1 MRRFFI
7 LLTAVVYC
15 FPALAGESAGTEESF
30 WLWSF
35 LGRLHPMVVHFPIGL
50 LFMALVLEILVWK
63 KQVQLKPAVKIIVIA
78 AALSSIA
85 SVAVGLL
92 LANTGSYGDDQLP
105 IHQWTGIS
113 TLLLSMV
120 AAWYYHSEK
129 RNIAKL
135 FLFASCLSVVVTGH
149 LGAELTHGEGYL
161 TEVLPIENMEN
172 VSQPESSQFSLASMK
187 TPLSENDVQE
197 LNFQVRSIL
206 AHNCYS
212 CHGAGKVK
220 GELRLDRKEYIFE
233 GGENGEVIIPGD
245 PEKSELLRRVKLP
258 RSDKDAMP
266 SKGKLLSKNDIATL
280 EFWIKQGAPWPSGP
294 VKSLYRVAELA
305 PRKPA
310 IPPASGIYTAP
321 IDRFV
326 NKYFVS
332 KKISWPKTVD
342 DRTYIRRV
350 YLDVIGL
357 IPHPDTIDTF
367 IADKDPSK
375 RSKLV
380 ANLLSRNHDYSQ
392 HWLSFWNDLLRND
405 YTGTGYITGGRYDI
419 SNWLYNSLLQNKP
432 YNEFVKQLI
441 APDESSQG
449 FIRGI
454 QWRGTI
460 NSSQSTEMQ
469 AAQNVSQ
476 VFLGL
481 NLKCASCHDS
491 FISDWKLED
500 AYAFANLFSDSIL
513 QIHKCDKP
521 TGRIAGRKIL
531 YPQLGSIDSNISKKE
546 RLTQLADKLVQP
558 QDGRLY
564 RTLVNRI
571 WAQLFG
577 RGIVEPLDAMDNE
590 PWDQDLM
597 DWMAVDFVES
607 GYDIRKLLYNILTSQ
622 TYQLPSVGVKEPE
635 MLIAKDFI
643 FKGMIRKRL
652 SAEQFADAVSA
663 SLLPLYGDS
672 MIMEKVLPPAIKQN
686 IPFTRASLVRNDA
699 FLVALGRPTRETVTT
714 SRSSQANLIQALEL
728 TNGQTF
734 NLGIRRAAE
743 KWAKQYPDPSK
754 LVTELYRR
762 TIGRQPS
769 KDEATIALNVLGPK
783 PNQENIQDLMWAMTI
798 HPEFQLIY

>member
-1 MRRFFI
+1 MRKIVLIIAACCF
-7 LLTAVVYC
+7 C
-15 FPALAGESAGTEESF
+15 FPAFADETAASDPF
-30 WLWSF
+30 WLWSL
-35 LGRLHPMVVHFPIGL
+35 LGRLHPMVVHFPIAL
-50 LFMALVLEILVWK
+50 LIMAAFLEMLIWR
-63 KQVQLKPAVKIIVIA
+63 KQDQLKPAVRTIVIA
-78 AALSSIA
+78 AALTSIV
-85 SVAVGLL
+85 SVVAGLV
-92 LANTGSYGDDQLP
+92 LANTGSYGEDKVP
-105 IHQWTGIS
+105 FHQWTGIS
-113 TLLLSMV
+113 TLLLSLA
-120 AAWYYHSEK
+120 AAWYYQSNK
-129 RNIAKL
+129 RNIGKL
-135 FLFASCLSVVVTGH
+135 FLFASCFSVIVSGH
-149 LGAELTHGEGYL
+149 LGAELTHGEDYL
-161 TEVLPIENMEN
+161 SELLPLEKQDDL
-172 VSQPESSQFSLASMK
+172 SQPETAMFSLASMK
-187 TPLSENDVQE
+187 TGPLSESQVQE

-220 GELRLDRKEYIFE
+220 GELRLDKKEYIFE
-233 GGENGEVIIPGD
+233 GGENGEVIIPGS
-245 PEKSELLRRVKLP
+245 PEKSELIRRIKLP

-266 SKGKLLSKNDIATL
+266 TKGKLLSKNDIAIL
-280 EFWIKQGAPWPSGP
+280 EFWVKQGAPWPTGP

-310 IPPASGIYTAP
+310 LPKASGIYTTP

-326 NKYFVS
+326 NQYFSS
-332 KKISWPKTVD
+332 KKISWPKAVD

-357 IPHPDTIDTF
+357 IPPADSIDAF
-367 IADKDPSK
+367 IADRDPLK
-375 RSKLV
+375 RSRLV
-380 ANLLSRNHDYSQ
+380 RNLLARDHDYSQ

-405 YTGTGYITGGRYDI
+405 YTGTGYITGGRFDI
-419 SNWLYNSLLQNKP
+419 SNWLYNSLLINKP

-441 APDESSQG
+441 SPNDSSKG

-500 AYAFANLFSDSIL
+500 AYSFANLFADTLL

-531 YPQLGSIDSNISKKE
+531 YPELGTIDSNISKQE
-546 RLTQLADKLVQP
+546 RLGQLADKLVQP
-558 QDGRLY
+558 GDGRLY

-577 RGIVEPLDAMDNE
+577 RGMIEPLDAMDNE
-590 PWDQDLM
+590 PWSQDLL
-597 DWMAVDFVES
+597 DWLAVDFVEN
-607 GYDIRKLLYNILTSQ
+607 GYDIKLLLFNILTSQ
-622 TYQLPSVGVKEPE
+622 TYQLPSVSVKEPE
-635 MLIAKDFI
+635 MLMAKDYI
-643 FKGMIRKRL
+643 FKGMVRKRL

-663 SLLPLYGDS
+663 SLAPLYGDS
-672 MIMEKVLPPAIKQN
+672 MIMEKVLPPTIKRS
-686 IPFTRASLVRNDA
+686 IPFTRASLVRNDP

-714 SRSSQANLIQALEL
+714 SRNSQANLIQALEL

-734 NLGIRRAAE
+734 NQGIRRAAE
-743 KWAKQYPDPSK
+743 QWSKQYPDPEE
-754 LVTELYRR
+754 LVNELYRR
-762 TIGRQPS
+762 TIGRVPS
-769 KDEATIALNVLGPK
+769 NEERAIAVNALGTK
-783 PNQENIQDLMWAMTI
+783 PSTDNIQDLMWAITI

>member
-7 LLTAVVYC
+7 LLTTVVSC
-15 FPALAGESAGTEESF
+15 FPAFAGEAAGTEESF

-50 LFMALVLEILVWK
+50 LFMAVFLEILVWR
-63 KQVQLKPAVKIIVIA
+63 KQVQLKPAVKIIVITA
-78 AALSSIA
+78 AVSSIA
-85 SVAVGLL
+85 SAGVGLL
-92 LANTGSYGDDQLP
+92 LANTGSYGADQLP
-105 IHQWTGIS
+105 THQWTGIS
-113 TLLLSMV
+113 TLLLSVV
-120 AAWYYHSEK
+120 AAWYYNNEK
-129 RNIAKL
+129 RNIAKI
-135 FLFASCLSVVVTGH
+135 FLIASCVSVVITGH

-161 TEVLPIENMEN
+161 TEVLPLENSEDP
-172 VSQPESSQFSLASMK
+172 SQPESSMFSLASMK
-187 TPLSENDVQE
+187 TPLSETDVQE

-220 GELRLDRKEYIFE
+220 GELRLDKKEFIFE
-233 GGENGEVIIPGD
+233 GGEHGEVIVPGD
-245 PEKSELLRRVKLP
+245 PGKSELLRRVKLP

-266 SKGKLLSKNDIATL
+266 SKGKLLSKNDIAIL
-280 EFWIKQGAPWPSGP
+280 EFWIKQGAPWPTGP

-305 PRKPA
+305 PRKPILA
-310 IPPASGIYTAP
+310 PASGIYTGS

-332 KKISWPKTVD
+332 KKISWPKAVD

-350 YLDVIGL
+350 YLDVTGL
-357 IPHPDTIDTF
+357 IPHPDSIDAF
-367 IADKDPSK
+367 VADQDPSK

-380 ANLLSRNHDYSQ
+380 SALLSRNHDYSQ

-405 YTGTGYITGGRYDI
+405 YTGTGYITGGRFDI

-441 APDESSQG
+441 SPDSSSQG

-500 AYAFANLFSDSIL
+500 AYGFANLFSDSIL

-521 TGRIAGRKIL
+521 TGRMAGRKIL

-546 RLTQLADKLVQP
+546 RLAQLADKLVQP

-577 RGIVEPLDAMDNE
+577 RGMVEPLDAMDNQ
-590 PWDQDLM
+590 PWDQDLL
-597 DWMAVDFVES
+597 DWLAVDFAEN
-607 GYDIRKLLYNILTSQ
+607 GYDIKKLLYNILTSQ
-622 TYQLPSVGVKEPE
+622 TYQLPSVSVKEPE
-635 MLIAKDFI
+635 MLLAKDFV
-643 FKGMIRKRL
+643 FKGMVRKRL

-663 SLLPLYGDS
+663 SLVPLYGDS
-672 MIMEKVLPPAIKQN
+672 MIMERVLPPTIKQN
-686 IPFTRASLVRNDA
+686 IPFTRASLVRNDP

-728 TNGQTF
+728 TNGLTF

-743 KWAKQYPDPSK
+743 KWIQQYPDPSK
-754 LVTELYRR
+754 LVNELYRS
-762 TIGRQPS
+762 TLGRKPS
-769 KDEATIALNVLGPK
+769 KEEETIALNALGPK
-783 PNQENIQDLMWAMTI
+783 PTQDNVQDLMWAMTI